1 MRAVAKIFFNG
12 LELLD
17 KRAKKFLAFY
27 TVYLTSLSAIDG
39 IGLFI
44 LAGLLNAQEGG
55 SATSWQITVTW
66 VIGLFVLKSLL
77 VITGTHRGLKEF
89 AKIEVSLGQKNLKLL
104 IDEPWVSQR
113 NSISSDYFN
122 SVDRGPKEL
131 VIGIFLSIAT
141 VVAEASSV
149 LVILM
154 VIFFTQ
160 PLTSL
165 IILLYFGLATL
176 IQHKLLARRAG
187 EVGGVAIDQLNR
199 TYQVLQ
205 DISELSKILKVQPS
219 SSLES
224 NLLKEREKLAEAR
237 NATWFYSSLP
247 RYVLEGVLGLGFVL
261 VAILTYLIN
270 GSSSVFAA
278 VAFFAIAGFRLL
290 PSINR
295 IQGILLTIIS
305 VTELAE
311 YGLGSKVPK
320 KSDSSINESLCLD
333 KQIVTKFENV
343 SFVFPDSESEILSK
357 ISFTLK
363 AGKQYAIVGHSGSGK
378 TTLLDLLLGVL
389 EPTNGRIIMSKSD
402 LRVGFVPQD
411 TALFFGTIAQN
422 VSMEWDDDAIDFG
435 RVANCLELVGLTNLH
450 LIQNETFL
458 DKDRVLNMSGGQK
471 QRIGLARALYQEPQ
485 LLVLDE
491 ATSSLDG
498 KTELEII
505 EKIERLRGEITV
517 VMVAHRLSSL
527 RNVDELLYLEDGTLT
542 DMCSWDDLYANNLKF
557 RRQVE
562 IGRA

>member
-1 MRAVAKIFFNG
+1 MRAVVKIFFNG
-12 LELLD
+12 LKLLD
-17 KRAKKFLAFY
+17 KRAKRFLAIY
-27 TVYLTSLSAIDG
+27 TLYLTSLAAIDG
-39 IGLFI
+39 IGLYL
-44 LAGLLNAQEGG
+44 LASLLNAPEEG
-55 SATSWQITVTW
+55 SVSSWQMTVTL
-66 VIGLFVLKSLL
+66 VIGLFVLKSVLA
-77 VITGTHRGLKEF
+77 ITGIHRGLKEF
-89 AKIEVSLGQKNLKLL
+89 AKIEVSLGQNNLKLL
-104 IDEPWVSQR
+104 IDEPWISQR
-113 NSISSDYFN
+113 NSTSSDYFN

-131 VIGIFLSIAT
+131 VIGIFLSIGT
-141 VVAEASSV
+141 VVAEVSSV
-149 LVILM
+149 VVILI
-154 VIFFTQ
+154 VIFVAQ

-165 IILLYFGLATL
+165 IILVYFGLATL
-176 IQHKLLARRAG
+176 IQHKLLARRAA
-187 EVGGVAIDQLNR
+187 EVGSAAVAQQNI

-205 DISELSKILKVQPS
+205 DISELSKILKVQS
-219 SSLES
+219 SASLES
-224 NLLKEREKLAEAR
+224 NLMRERENLAAAR
-237 NATWFYSSLP
+237 NATWFYSALP

-261 VAILTYLIN
+261 VAIFTYLIN

-295 IQGILLTIIS
+295 IQGILLNVIS

-311 YGLGSKVPK
+311 YGLGSKVPQK
-320 KSDSSINESLCLD
+320 NVKSKIESIRVDEE
-333 KQIVTKFENV
+333 IVTKFEDV
-343 SFVFPDSESEILSK
+343 SFVFPDSNSEILSK
-357 ISFTLK
+357 ISFTLI

-389 EPTNGRIIMSKSD
+389 EPTSGRIVLSKSD
-402 LRVGFVPQD
+402 FKVGFVPQD
-411 TALFFGTIAQN
+411 TSLFFGTIAQN
-422 VSMEWDDDAIDFG
+422 VSMEWDDASIDFR

-450 LIQNETFL
+450 LIQNETYL

-505 EKIERLRGEITV
+505 EKIERLRGQITV

-527 RNVDELLYLEDGTLT
+527 RNVDELLYLEDGSLT